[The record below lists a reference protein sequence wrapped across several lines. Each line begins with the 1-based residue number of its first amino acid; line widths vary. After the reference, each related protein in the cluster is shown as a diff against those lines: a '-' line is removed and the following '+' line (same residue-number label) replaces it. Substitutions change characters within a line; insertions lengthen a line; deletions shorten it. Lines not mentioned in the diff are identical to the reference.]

1 MKKTLKKTILSNE
14 NVKVLLY
21 IGEGCQVGN
30 DCGYTGDECYVGG
43 DCGVGT
49 NC

>member
-1 MKKTLKKTILSNE
+1 MKKTLKKTNLSNE
-14 NVKVLLY
+14 TAKVLLY
-21 IGEGCQVGN
+21 IGEGCQVGD
-30 DCGYTGDECYVGG
+30 DCADSGDNCFVGG

>member
-1 MKKTLKKTILSNE
+1 MKRELKKPVYE
-14 NVKVLLY
+14 EKDVKVLLY
-21 IGEGCQVGN
+21 IGEGCEVGN
-30 DCGYTGDECYVGG
+30 SCGESGDSCYVGA